1 VTVATEPWAPS
12 LEEVA
17 GHIPTRTRDGATPG
31 SDALTNTF
39 SDTTTPTESQA
50 QRITDAAVATV
61 AGAVGT
67 IITTKLEPLAR
78 DAAGWRAAADIE
90 LAYPQREADVS
101 FYTQLDDRAKLALAR
116 LLETAG
122 EQGGGPDALLPVWC
136 FPEPCEGSYG
146 EFRVPH
152 RNGWFPYP

>member
-1 VTVATEPWAPS
+1 MATEPWAPS

-17 GHIPTRTRDGATPG
+17 GHIPTRTRDAATPG
-31 SDALTNTF
+31 SDAFTGTF
-39 SDTTTPTESQA
+39 SSTTTPTESQA

-67 IITTKLEPLAR
+67 ITTKLEPLAR

-90 LAYPQREADVS
+90 LAYPQREADVTV
-101 FYTQLDDRAKLALAR
+101 YEQLNDRAKDALAR
-116 LLETAG
+116 LLEVAG

-136 FPEPCEGSYG
+136 FPEPCDDLYG

-152 RNGWFPYP
+152 QGGWFPYP

>member
-1 VTVATEPWAPS
+1 MATETWAPN

-17 GHIPTRTRDGATPG
+17 GHIPTRTRDAATPG
-31 SDALTNTF
+31 SDAFTGTF
-39 SDTTTPTESQA
+39 SETTTPTESQA

-67 IITTKLEPLAR
+67 VTTKLEPLAR

-90 LAYPQREADVS
+90 LAFIQRDGDTTVYE
-101 FYTQLDDRAKLALAR
+101 QLDKRATAALTR
-116 LLETAG
+116 LLETAE
-122 EQGGGPDALLPVWC
+122 EQGGGPDATLPVWC
-136 FPEPCEGSYG
+136 FPTPCDDGLYG

>member
-1 VTVATEPWAPS
+1 VATETWAPN

-17 GHIPTRTRDGATPG
+17 GHIPTRTRDAADPG
-31 SDALTNTF
+31 SDALTGTF

-61 AGAVGT
+61 AGAVGVV
-67 IITTKLEPLAR
+67 TTKLEPLAR

-90 LAYPQREADVS
+90 LAYPSREADVTV
-101 FYTQLDDRAKLALAR
+101 YDQLNARAKDALAR
-116 LLETAG
+116 LLEVAG

-136 FPEPCEGSYG
+136 FPEPHGGLYG